1 MHIKSYVLSIRCLYV
16 SIVVVALLVSGGV
29 LTAFLYPRN
38 VDISV
43 VSINASADYIN
54 GLTASLKDNVS
65 DVAKLNIQVKYVVV
79 IILILSIIII
89 KL

>member
-1 MHIKSYVLSIRCLYV
+1 M